1 MCPLHWWFGGYA
13 RPAGAWRKRPWLN
26 GESTCL
32 RSRGLQVR
40 VLPGVLCP
48 KQKRA
53 MRRDV
58 APEKAGSS
66 PAGHPTLCLLHP
78 CGSDPTGRGIK
89 IYGSGSDSLEPHR
102 RTRL

>member
-1 MCPLHWWFGGYA
+1 MLRYRPSGRHLRVLRRKSAADPAQDADA
-13 RPAGAWRKRPWLN
+13 RGPT

-32 RSRGLQVR
+32 RGRRLQVR

-58 APEKAGSS
+58 APEKQKVQGSS
-66 PAGHPTLCLLHP
+66 PWSRTEEDHPGNPLSGTL
-78 CGSDPTGRGIK
+78 
-89 IYGSGSDSLEPHR
+89 EER
-102 RTRL
+102 RNQP